1 MDILLGKTSTIVKTE
16 KNVEAEKV
24 EINEEISTEEIIQ
37 NAKRVII
44 VPGYGMA
51 LSQAQSLVKSLN
63 DKLEEKGADVKFAI
77 HPVAGRMPGH
87 MNVLLCEVDLPYE
100 KLYEMDDINDEF
112 KDTDLVIVVGA
123 NDVINPAAN
132 TAEGTPIYGMP
143 ILSVEDAK
151 HVIIC
156 NFDLKPGY
164 AGVENPLYNN
174 PKTKMLLGDA
184 KGSVQNL
191 INFLSLE
198 RV

>member
-1 MDILLGKTSTIVKTE
+1 
-16 KNVEAEKV
+16 
-24 EINEEISTEEIIQ
+24 
-37 NAKRVII
+37 
-44 VPGYGMA
+44 
-51 LSQAQSLVKSLN
+51 
-63 DKLEEKGADVKFAI
+63 
-77 HPVAGRMPGH
+77 
-87 MNVLLCEVDLPYE
+87 
-100 KLYEMDDINDEF
+100 
-112 KDTDLVIVVGA
+112 
-123 NDVINPAAN
+123 
-132 TAEGTPIYGMP
+132 MP